1 MPCEIRLAP
10 MNNLPQLLAQPTPFG
25 LTVGQIAA
33 VAVVAMIL
41 FSGWLIVRIIMR
53 VSALF
58 FRIGCAA
65 LIVFICGIVSFI
77 ALYNFTAK

>member
-1 MPCEIRLAP
+1 

-25 LTVGQIAA
+25 VTVGQIAA
-33 VAVVAMIL
+33 VVVVAMVL
-41 FSGWLIVRIIMR
+41 FSGWLVVRVVLR

-58 FRIGCAA
+58 FRLGCAA

-77 ALYNFTAK
+77 ALYNLTTPK